1 MSAGDRLLL
10 ERFSELYDKVRGRGR
25 GRGSDRNRGATNEGL
40 LLVARCHLPWP
51 FTCTPVTPRSIA
63 SAVTP
68 RKLLRQYNAPHTKHM
83 MLLVQGVGIVQDQYC
98 AQHAVCSLP
107 PWLSQAE
114 IYYAYDLIHNA
125 VASPF
130 KSTHPSTLFNVSRFL
145 LMRTLNREPPPGVS
159 IANIVYILAKHSME
173 LKAYKLARFAYNK
186 LQVRGGGQGG
196 GDAVVK

>member
-1 MSAGDRLLL
+1 MHFTPYSTCRLF
-10 ERFSELYDKVRGRGR
+10 R
-25 GRGSDRNRGATNEGL
+25 
-40 LLVARCHLPWP
+40 
-51 FTCTPVTPRSIA
+51 
-63 SAVTP
+63 
-68 RKLLRQYNAPHTKHM
+68 
-83 MLLVQGVGIVQDQYC
+83 
-98 AQHAVCSLP
+98 P

-186 LQVRGGGQGG
+186 LQVRGGMVGKEG
-196 GDAVVK
+196 KMRW